1 MAVTYLRCPKCRKTV
16 PVKNELPLEATCTV
30 CGHKIRNSG
39 KQIEDLATG
48 TFGLHRR
55 G

>member
-1 MAVTYLRCPKCRKTV
+1 MALTYLRCSRCRKTV
-16 PVKNELPLEATCTV
+16 PVKNELPLEATCTI
-30 CGHKIRNSG
+30 CGHKIRNTS

-48 TFGLHRR
+48 TFGIDRQ